1 VDTLGI
7 DESSR
12 NPELDR
18 TTKAALSGV
27 FDAIDAST
35 LTSSSLFSCPLAP
48 LSLIDYEAMELDEIK
63 IANEVV
69 IRFRTEGEILI
80 RNLKMFINR
89 EFPHDLPQTSESPF
103 SFLVHYH
110 GLPLIFRIEIIIAN
124 KRVAGRV
131 KAIKWDIV
139 DRSEKDILEYEFDG
153 YGNVGSKTRKL
164 ARDTF
169 CGPFLQDMFTVLF
182 ESGEVHLRPG

>member
-1 VDTLGI
+1 
-7 DESSR
+7 
-12 NPELDR
+12 
-18 TTKAALSGV
+18 
-27 FDAIDAST
+27 
-35 LTSSSLFSCPLAP
+35 
-48 LSLIDYEAMELDEIK
+48 MELDEIK

-80 RNLKMFINR
+80 RNLKMYINR

-124 KRVAGRV
+124 KRVAGRI
-131 KAIKWDIV
+131 KATKWDIV

-153 YGNVGSKTRKL
+153 YSNVGNQTRKL
-164 ARDTF
+164 TRDNF
-169 CGPFLQDMFTVLF
+169 CGPFLQDMFTLLF